1 MATNWAIISAC
12 HAPSRCPKLGITT
25 VWFSHF
31 AIKKNHRTS
40 IQFMLSMRTIFN
52 PADDLINSPY
62 MTSRPREFREHQSHI
77 FGPRFFL
84 DKGLVGQGVPHI
96 CGINY
101 SFACA
106 LGGGNMKLPP
116 GMEQKSSDNLSDSV
130 PKLPVHST
138 VEFPYNIFLKR
149 WPM

>member
-31 AIKKNHRTS
+31 AVKKNHRIS

-77 FGPRFFL
+77 FGPRFFSWQR
-84 DKGLVGQGVPHI
+84 VGWTGDAAYLWYKLFLCVCAGWWEYETPGWNKNLQTI
-96 CGINY
+96 CLTQSPNY
-101 SFACA
+101 
-106 LGGGNMKLPP
+106 PYTVR
-116 GMEQKSSDNLSDSV
+116 SSSLIT
-130 PKLPVHST
+130 L
-138 VEFPYNIFLKR
+138 FLTR
-149 WPM
+149 WPV